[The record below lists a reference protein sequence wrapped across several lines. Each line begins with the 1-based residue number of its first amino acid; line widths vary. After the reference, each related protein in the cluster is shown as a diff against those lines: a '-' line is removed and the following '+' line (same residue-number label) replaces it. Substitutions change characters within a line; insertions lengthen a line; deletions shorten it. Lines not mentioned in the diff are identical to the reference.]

1 MYQVL
6 AGGTEKQQAR
16 AGSSADQIVGDEPY
30 DSPTGVYVC
39 LSVCLLV
46 CLSMCPS
53 VSEHMYMCLSI
64 GISVHS
70 VCTCVICIMCAY
82 LP

>member
-1 MYQVL
+1 MYQVF

-16 AGSSADQIVGDEPY
+16 AGSSADQIVRDEPY
-30 DSPTGVYVC
+30 DSPTGVCVSVC
-39 LSVCLLV
+39 LSVCLF
-46 CLSMCPS
+46 MCPY
-53 VSEHMYMCLSI
+53 VSEHMCMCLSV
-64 GISVHS
+64 GISVQS